1 MFEMNFSN
9 PAFLGYVNECEED
22 YHRSKLDQIVETFKN
37 YNLGLYD
44 LSLYYVNKALD
55 FDNNNERLLKN
66 RDIIVEKNNNW
77 RKVRR

>member
-1 MFEMNFSN
+1 MFEMSFSN

-44 LSLYYVNKALD
+44 SPYDSRIICSSYGID
-55 FDNNNERLLKN
+55 FDYLSDEDFEYISNKLLMYGL
-66 RDIIVEKNNNW
+66 
-77 RKVRR
+77 